1 MLVFLERGGDG
12 GGGRLGR
19 KCVRCDD
26 SVDASDGNDRSFATE
41 AQSLESCSHDKL
53 YTVSGF
59 LEEEEVLNGR
69 LRFLDGKVQSSLRFH
84 RWVCTVNR
92 SGRISNPTFSRFY
105 SRAVGEI
112 FPAAV

>member
-26 SVDASDGNDRSFATE
+26 SVDTSDGNDRAFATE

-53 YTVSGF
+53 YTVSG
-59 LEEEEVLNGR
+59 LLDEEEVFGWKR
-69 LRFLDGKVQSSLRFH
+69 KVFRWEGPLIIQISSLGLCS
-84 RWVCTVNR
+84 V
-92 SGRISNPTFSRFY
+92 
-105 SRAVGEI
+105 
-112 FPAAV
+112 

>member
-41 AQSLESCSHDKL
+41 AQSSEWRSHDKL
-53 YTVSGF
+53 YTLSGF
-59 LEEEEVLNGR
+59 WEEEEVFGWER
-69 LRFLDGKVQSSLRFH
+69 KVYRWEGSIITQISSLGL
-84 RWVCTVNR
+84 C
-92 SGRISNPTFSRFY
+92 S
-105 SRAVGEI
+105 E
-112 FPAAV
+112 

>member
-41 AQSLESCSHDKL
+41 AQSSEWRSHDKL

-59 LEEEEVLNGR
+59 LEEEEVFGWER
-69 LRFLDGKVQSSLRFH
+69 KVYRWEGSIIIQISSFDL
-84 RWVCTVNR
+84 C
-92 SGRISNPTFSRFY
+92 S
-105 SRAVGEI
+105 E
-112 FPAAV
+112 